1 MISENRLHDILH
13 SVPMNNLEFIPT
25 VFSKDCLLKP
35 KRINIFFL
43 FQNGKT
49 YYSLPMKMVGF
60 IIFQM
65 AVEIFINVCYAAYFF
80 FQYQL

>member
-35 KRINIFFL
+35 KRIRIFFSY
-43 FQNGKT
+43 F
-49 YYSLPMKMVGF
+49 KMAKLT
-60 IIFQM
+60 IH
-65 AVEIFINVCYAAYFF
+65 
-80 FQYQL
+80 YQ